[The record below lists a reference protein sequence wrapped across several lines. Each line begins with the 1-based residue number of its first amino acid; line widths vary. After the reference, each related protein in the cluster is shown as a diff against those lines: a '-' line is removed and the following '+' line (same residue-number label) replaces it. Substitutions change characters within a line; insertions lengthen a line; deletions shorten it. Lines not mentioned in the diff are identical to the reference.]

1 MNLTGGEKKVLKFFT
16 DFINHLV
23 QSCWNSS
30 LQFYIRE
37 NRSSY
42 KKRDFLVKR
51 NKTNKK
57 MLSHLLAHA
66 LTILL
71 ETCISLRNLCI
82 IHWPMWC
89 LNPDLEKL
97 GSLSPSQNYKEMRKN
112 SSRNEKRSQ
121 RKWAQGE
128 LLFITMQTYFTF
140 SSFLKTNHSLVKWA
154 KYVHVLFSC
163 KHAFHFGNGSRSGA
177 PSKAEAEK
185 KWLYDH

>member
-97 GSLSPSQNYKEMRKN
+97 GSLSPSQNYKEMRKI
-112 SSRNEKRSQ
+112 
-121 RKWAQGE
+121 AQGMKKE
-128 LLFITMQTYFTF
+128 VKGSGLKENYFLSQCKLILLFLPF
-140 SSFLKTNHSLVKWA
+140 
-154 KYVHVLFSC
+154 
-163 KHAFHFGNGSRSGA
+163 
-177 PSKAEAEK
+177 
-185 KWLYDH
+185 